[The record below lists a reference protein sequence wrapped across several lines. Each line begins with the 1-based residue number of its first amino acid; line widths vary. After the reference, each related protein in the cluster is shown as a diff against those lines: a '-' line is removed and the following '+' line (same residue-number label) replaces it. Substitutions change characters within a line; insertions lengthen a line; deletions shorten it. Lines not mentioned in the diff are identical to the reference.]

1 MLEETKD
8 LKGYKWTAA
17 PTEKVDALWF
27 RMTKV
32 VKAMNEIIGGE
43 IVFLSDESS
52 IDDFSHLID
61 DLDKLLAEKLGVEVK
76 ATDRF
81 HQIAERL
88 SDDSANN

>member
-17 PTEKVDALWF
+17 SSDKVDVLWF

-32 VKAMNEIIGGE
+32 VKAMNDIIGGE
-43 IVFLSDESS
+43 IVFLSDESAVS
-52 IDDFSHLID
+52 DFDHLID
-61 DLDKLLAEKLGVEVK
+61 DLDKLLAEKLKVEVK
-76 ATDRF
+76 MTDKF
-81 HQIAERL
+81 YEIAERL